1 MGTVVEEVVPVVV
14 VDQNIETIVEDIPIP
29 EEVTIIEEVEVLS
42 SQVDVVPVIP
52 DVQPQ
57 NPFLFEIPDLRIVSD
72 MFRPPR
78 IPNLF
83 LGDGFMDINEGMG
96 WGDPLAQSILCEVS
110 GGMMVTGVDLY
121 FQAKSTH
128 MPVSVE
134 LRNMVNGYPA

>member
-1 MGTVVEEVVPVVV
+1 
-14 VDQNIETIVEDIPIP
+14 
-29 EEVTIIEEVEVLS
+29 
-42 SQVDVVPVIP
+42 
-52 DVQPQ
+52 
-57 NPFLFEIPDLRIVSD
+57 

-134 LRNMVNGYPA
+134 LRNMVNGYPK